1 MSSSHPS
8 NSMNCDGL
16 EPTQQYEGPAQDS
29 AATRPS
35 ASSELLT
42 SAMPNAEM
50 PRPPIMTGSA
60 AADIAPNPP
69 DSPAI
74 TGVENHPSSSSDAP
88 MPMAQIMSDSE
99 KGDDGNDEEAPSG
112 SRTRLPEIIEDEG
125 APSPPHQHQD
135 AAMAMEY
142 HEKMLGSKVETI
154 DDGDEDGPPVHP
166 GAYETAEDNFDLEK
180 GTNNEPVRPLPTTM
194 APPKPPVHP
203 GAYKTA
209 EDDFELEKVS
219 DSEPPLPLP
228 SASTA
233 ASSLT
238 SMPSVGPSIPHQDR
252 EPRIAPD
259 EDEENS
265 KRDSPIQPVQ
275 ASVMPSIRPP
285 PPSMLRRQSSVSN
298 EPDAMI
304 PILEAHAV
312 EEEPPQPVYHG
323 TPVEEE
329 HWIKRH
335 LKRIFAVIGFIVVGM
350 AIALGVAFGSRDD
363 APLRMTVTSSPT
375 VSASPSLDRSTM
387 PSALPT
393 SSVIPS
399 TSISPSTTMPPSV
412 QPTEPPSFSPRR
424 CFIDRNELKAAVDEY
439 VAGGIRCSQEN
450 SCRVTQEY
458 GWPIGTWCVKNV
470 TDMSY
475 LFLDKGTF
483 NDDLSFWEVS
493 LVRNMA
499 HMFHG
504 ATSFNGDVSNW
515 DTSSVQDMEW
525 MFARSSFNG
534 DVSSWN
540 TSRATTMQSMFSENS
555 AFNGDISKWDTSSV
569 EDMSFMFWNAALFN
583 QSLCEWGVNFPYEQS
598 VDIFSGSGCQFQG
611 NPQETQNG
619 PFCASLCY
627 VPPE

>member
-1 MSSSHPS
+1 MSSSHTL
-8 NSMNCDGL
+8 NTLNCDGL
-16 EPTQQYEGPAQDS
+16 ESTQQHEGPAQHS
-29 AATRPS
+29 LATRPS
-35 ASSELLT
+35 ATSESLA
-42 SAMPNAEM
+42 SAMRNASM
-50 PRPPIMTGSA
+50 PRPPITTGSTDA
-60 AADIAPNPP
+60 GIAADPP
-69 DSPAI
+69 DSSAI
-74 TGVENHPSSSSDAP
+74 TAVENHPSSSSDAP
-88 MPMAQIMSDSE
+88 VPMAQIMADSE
-99 KGDDGNDEEAPSG
+99 KGDDGNDEKTPSG

-298 EPDAMI
+298 EPDATI

-312 EEEPPQPVYHG
+312 VEEPPQPVYDG
-323 TPVEEE
+323 TPVEKE
-329 HWIKRH
+329 HWTRKYQ
-335 LKRIFAVIGFIVVGM
+335 KYIFALIGFMFVAMAVVVG
-350 AIALGVAFGSRDD
+350 ALWNSFGSRDP
-363 APLRMTVTSSPT
+363 PLIMTVTAPPT
-375 VSASPSLDRSTM
+375 VSASPTLEISTL
-387 PSALPT
+387 PSSLPT

-399 TSISPSTTMPPSV
+399 ASVSPSKTVSPSS
-412 QPTEPPSFSPRR
+412 QPTERPSFSPRR
-424 CFIDRNELKAAVDEY
+424 
-439 VAGGIRCSQEN
+439 
-450 SCRVTQEY
+450 
-458 GWPIGTWCVKNV
+458 
-470 TDMSY
+470 
-475 LFLDKGTF
+475 
-483 NDDLSFWEVS
+483 
-493 LVRNMA
+493 
-499 HMFHG
+499 
-504 ATSFNGDVSNW
+504 
-515 DTSSVQDMEW
+515 
-525 MFARSSFNG
+525 
-534 DVSSWN
+534 
-540 TSRATTMQSMFSENS
+540 
-555 AFNGDISKWDTSSV
+555 
-569 EDMSFMFWNAALFN
+569 
-583 QSLCEWGVNFPYEQS
+583 
-598 VDIFSGSGCQFQG
+598 
-611 NPQETQNG
+611 
-619 PFCASLCY
+619 
-627 VPPE
+627 